1 MCDVIKRCFIV
12 PVWCYQKMFYGSYH
26 FVWIVFH
33 YYPSRNYQGC
43 FLQLLPLLGKR
54 SYQLNNSFQEDIRT
68 YYDNHMFKSMVF
80 LLWLL
85 ENCVVNYV
93 CTYVCMYIFH
103 EHYCSDKHNDIENLF
118 ITLIESADRRLMR
131 KELHWMYK
139 LMHSTVLTKG
149 MSMKRFENIK

>member
-1 MCDVIKRCFIV
+1 MTFYFFLIPYDLVKFCVFTMCDVIKRCFIV

-103 EHYCSDKHNDIENLF
+103 EHYCSDKHNDIENVYYF
-118 ITLIESADRRLMR
+118 DRECRQ
-131 KELHWMYK
+131 KINE
-139 LMHSTVLTKG
+139 
-149 MSMKRFENIK
+149 KRTALNV